1 MEPPSFKLQA
11 SSFKV
16 LAACRLYLVAC
27 SLLAASMLAQAQQ
40 QPYPARPVR
49 IVVPLAPG
57 GPSDILARA
66 MAQKLT
72 ENLKQTVFV
81 ENRTGAGGTIGAD
94 VAAKAAP
101 DGYTLLLIAVAS
113 YTINATLY
121 PKLPYDPLKDLQPV
135 TILAGAPYVLV
146 VHPSLP
152 ARTLRELVELD
163 RKRPGE
169 LNYSSG
175 GAGTGPHLA
184 TEVLKAN
191 TGMTAVHVAYK
202 GAGPALTDLVAG
214 HVHFQLANMI
224 ASLQFVRNG
233 RLRGIAV
240 SGAKRS
246 PTLPDLPTIAESG
259 VRGLE
264 EVGGHMI
271 MAPGATPPDI
281 VQRLHQ
287 ELIKVLQQPEVMAR
301 LAAEGA
307 EVFGTPPDKAAAVI
321 RVEIQKWARV
331 IRQLGLQAQ

>member
-1 MEPPSFKLQA
+1 MRAEESKLQA
-11 SSFKV
+11 SSFKL
-16 LAACRLYLVAC
+16 LATCSLYLVAC
-27 SLLAASMLAQAQQ
+27 SLLAASAAALAQ
-40 QPYPARPVR
+40 QPYPAKPVR
-49 IVVPLAPG
+49 LIVPLAPG
-57 GPSDILARA
+57 GPSDILARS

-81 ENRTGAGGTIGAD
+81 ENRTGAGGTIGTD
-94 VAAKAAP
+94 IAAKSAP

-121 PKLPYDPLKDLQPV
+121 PKLPYDPLKDMQPV
-135 TILAGAPYVLV
+135 TILAGAPYILV
-146 VHPSLP
+146 VHPAVP
-152 ARTLRELVELD
+152 ARNLKELIALD

-191 TGMTAVHVAYK
+191 TGMTAVHIAYK

-224 ASLQFVRNG
+224 ASLQFVRDG

-240 SGAKRS
+240 SGSKRS
-246 PTLPDLPTIAESG
+246 PTLPGLPTIAESG

-271 MAPGATPPDI
+271 MAPAATPAEI

-287 ELIKVLQQPEVMAR
+287 ELIKVLQQPEVASR

-307 EVFGTPPDKAAAVI
+307 EVFGTPPEPAAAVI
-321 RVEIQKWARV
+321 RAEIQKWAKI
-331 IRQLGLQAQ
+331 IRQLGLQSQ

>member
-1 MEPPSFKLQA
+1 M
-11 SSFKV
+11 
-16 LAACRLYLVAC
+16 LARSLVIGHRSRLLSLGAA
-27 SLLAASMLAQAQQ
+27 LLALFCLPALAQQ
-40 QPYPARPVR
+40 QYPAKPVR

-72 ENLKQTVFV
+72 ENLKHTVFV
-81 ENRTGAGGTIGAD
+81 ENRTGAGGTIGTD
-94 VAAKAAP
+94 IAAKAAP

-113 YTINATLY
+113 YTINASLY
-121 PKLPYDPLKDLQPV
+121 PKLPYDPLKDMQPV
-135 TILAGAPYVLV
+135 TILAGAPYILV
-146 VHPSLP
+146 VHPALP
-152 ARTLRELVELD
+152 ARNLKELIALD
-163 RKRPGE
+163 KARPGE
-169 LNYSSG
+169 LNFSSG

-191 TGMTAVHVAYK
+191 TGMTAVHIAYK

-240 SGAKRS
+240 SGSKRS

-271 MAPGATPPDI
+271 MVPGATPAEI

-287 ELIKVLQQPEVMAR
+287 ELIKVLQQPEVASR

-307 EVFGTPPDKAAAVI
+307 EVFGTPPEQAAGVI
-321 RVEIQKWARV
+321 RTEIQKWAK
-331 IRQLGLQAQ
+331 IIKQLGLQAN